1 MKTLKRATPRR
12 RGSAREP
19 TDAMVLHVGG
29 LVAEN
34 VYVRAGGKN
43 YLYDLHS
50 LPDGDGLMMTTEV
63 VGYDEKGLGRLPGG
77 TIPLGEDAYLLP
89 YSGFTFASKDSQPY
103 PDVAADDHIY
113 YQGPVLRGVELVVE
127 GEDRASLR
135 ERTEGLIP
143 VALKRLTRL
152 MRPRRRPRPPAE
164 RGVTR
169 PA

>member
-1 MKTLKRATPRR
+1 MKALKRATPQR
-12 RGSAREP
+12 RGPARKP
-19 TDAMVLHVGG
+19 TGAIVLHVGR

-34 VYVRAGGKN
+34 VYVRAGGKS
-43 YLYDLHS
+43 YLYDLHA

-89 YSGFTFASKDSQPY
+89 YSGFTFASKGHRQY

-135 ERTEGLIP
+135 ERTEELIP
-143 VALKRLTRL
+143 IALERLARFI
-152 MRPRRRPRPPAE
+152 RVRAPAE